1 MAIIEQMIASNFAFG
16 SVIHVSMSLINAG
29 NLVALPVVN
38 IQLVMSAKV
47 AINAKWTVSWKF
59 PLMAVLIYS
68 GGIVLQNGLI
78 AHNVPNAMKFFPPGN
93 YSFLLILLYTVP
105 YILHFGAGIMV
116 FGIAVSGLREETEV
130 TQVTIYIKHMNK
142 R

>member
-1 MAIIEQMIASNFAFG
+1 MIASNFAF
-16 SVIHVSMSLINAG
+16 SAVTHASILLINSG

-38 IQLVMSAKV
+38 SQLVMRAKV
-47 AINAKWTVSWKF
+47 AINTKWSVPWKF

-68 GGIVLQNGLI
+68 GGIVLQNVLI
-78 AHNVPNAMKFFPPGN
+78 ASNVPNMMKFFPPGN

-116 FGIAVSGLREETEV
+116 FGIAVSGLREDTEV
-130 TQVTIYIKHMNK
+130 TKVTTHYSISFL
-142 R
+142 